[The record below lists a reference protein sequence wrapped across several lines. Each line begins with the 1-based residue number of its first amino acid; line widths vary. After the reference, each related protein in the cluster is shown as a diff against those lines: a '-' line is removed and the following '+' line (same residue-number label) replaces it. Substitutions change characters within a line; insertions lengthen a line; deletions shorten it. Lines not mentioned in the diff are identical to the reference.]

1 MDDRDAETSI
11 GLPLEAGQSFSR
23 VVWFD
28 DSSISKFATLVGDS
42 NFLHHD
48 RTAALETRF
57 GGLIASGTHVSSVL
71 AAMVATALSQLRP
84 SLGLEISFRFRRAVR
99 ANTKMVARWE
109 LTSIKFS
116 NRLGGHL
123 VVFTGELL
131 NSDGEQA
138 VAGKV
143 VSVVT

>member
-1 MDDRDAETSI
+1 
-11 GLPLEAGQSFSR
+11 
-23 VVWFD
+23 
-28 DSSISKFATLVGDS
+28 
-42 NFLHHD
+42 
-48 RTAALETRF
+48 
-57 GGLIASGTHVSSVL
+57 
-71 AAMVATALSQLRP
+71 
-84 SLGLEISFRFRRAVR
+84 
-99 ANTKMVARWE
+99 VARWE